1 MHSFFIF
8 VPIQGIAILVT
19 QFKFP
24 FREGGMK
31 KIIVTIDGWSSTG
44 KSTLAKQLAKAL
56 GYIYV
61 DSGAMYRAITL
72 YFLRN
77 HVDWTDKKEVK
88 KALKDINIEFQNIP
102 ATETSEVY
110 LNGENVEYVIRDL
123 VVAEKVSE
131 IAAIKE
137 VREFAVAQQ
146 KKMGEKKGIVMD
158 GRDIGTVVF
167 PKAELKIFMT
177 ADSSVRVERR
187 FKELFEKNP
196 NITIEEIKSN
206 LEMRDYIDSHRE
218 ISPLKKAKDSM
229 LLDNTTLTEK
239 QQFQKAMEWIEKKRS
254 A

>member
-1 MHSFFIF
+1 
-8 VPIQGIAILVT
+8 
-19 QFKFP
+19 
-24 FREGGMK
+24 MK

-56 GYIYV
+56 KYIYV

-77 HVDWTDKKEVK
+77 HVDWTDKKQVK
-88 KALKDINIEFQNIP
+88 TALKQINIEFQKSPN
-102 ATETSEVY
+102 AETSEMY

-146 KKMGEKKGIVMD
+146 QKMGAKKGIIMD

-167 PKAELKIFMT
+167 PHAELKIFMT

-187 FKELFEKNP
+187 FKEMFEKNP
-196 NITIEEIKSN
+196 NITIEEVKSN
-206 LEMRDYIDSHRE
+206 LEMRDYIDSHRKV
-218 ISPLKKAKDSM
+218 SPLKKAKDSIC
-229 LLDNTTLTEK
+229 LDNTNLTQKE
-239 QQFQKAMEWIEKKRS
+239 QFQKAMEWVQKKIS
-254 A
+254 SS